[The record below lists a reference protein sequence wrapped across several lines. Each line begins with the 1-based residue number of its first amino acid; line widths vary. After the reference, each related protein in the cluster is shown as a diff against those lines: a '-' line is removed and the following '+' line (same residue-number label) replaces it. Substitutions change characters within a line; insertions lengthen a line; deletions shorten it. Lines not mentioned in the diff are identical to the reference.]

1 VTGGRRPLDELGP
14 PGAAT
19 PPLGDWTHGVAKD
32 TRFATLRYHDATIG
46 TLRAA
51 GFSVEMTAHA
61 YALLD
66 SYTYGFAL
74 QEASLHL
81 KAQLRLPM
89 LPSRCWPV
97 LTGDVAD
104 PHALAAD
111 KPSDSDRNPGF
122 LGWGSS

>member
-1 VTGGRRPLDELGP
+1 MTGGRRPLDELGP

-51 GFSVEMTAHA
+51 GFSVEMTAHG

-74 QEASLHL
+74 QEASLPFESP
-81 KAQLRLPM
+81 AEVADVAEPM
-89 LPSRCWPV
+89 LA
-97 LTGDVAD
+97 G
-104 PHALAAD
+104 PH
-111 KPSDSDRNPGF
+111 R
-122 LGWGSS
+122 